1 MTRTGGTAFILFL
14 LLWPVWAVGQRL
26 RGELRLE
33 VRDPQGSLLP
43 SDAELMSE
51 ANSFHRAFSVRPDV
65 QCVVQDL
72 PFGVYRLQVISTG
85 FSPSNKLIQIDSEVP
100 VTLTVTLNVAPIVS
114 EVEVTDAATLV
125 DPNQVGIAYAI
136 GQRRVEEQLSA
147 QPGRGVGDLVDEEPG
162 WLQEANGVLHPR
174 GSEYDVQYVIDG
186 HPITANRSPAFAPPL
201 DADEVESFRVLTSN
215 FPAEYGR
222 KLGGIVEV
230 TTDKNLPSGL
240 RGQLDVAGGSFS
252 SLAGSAGIFFNSGR
266 NRFSLS
272 TDGFHTD
279 RYLDPPVLDNFT
291 NRSNTDGFSGSYER
305 DLSDRSRLRLTFS
318 HNEVRF
324 LIPNELV
331 QEQAGQR
338 QHASNRET
346 DGEAFLQHTISPNVL
361 LSVIASLSDSSAS
374 LNSNPLST
382 PIIVFQD
389 RGYREGYF
397 RTDVAVHHGHHDWKA
412 GIDSVFSL
420 IQEAVS
426 YAITDSTQFDAGT
439 QQNFQFAD
447 RKWDIEPSAYVQDSI
462 HAKNW
467 NVSAGLRFDHYA
479 LAINQSAWSPRL
491 GVSRFISSLDVL
503 LHASYDRIFQTPA
516 VENLL
521 LASSPQLQAANP
533 VVVRLPVEPAHGD
546 FFEVGVTKPFVGK
559 LRLDANVFRRN
570 FTNYSDDDTL
580 LDTGISFPIAFA
592 SARIIGEE
600 LRLEVPHWGRFS
612 GYLSYAN
619 QSGLAE
625 GPITGGLFLGADASA
640 SNLTSTAKF
649 AVSQDQ
655 RNTARARLRLQAVN
669 RMWFAGGGQY
679 GSGLPADIGDQ
690 SPDFLLTQ
698 YGSQILSHVNL
709 DRGRVRPNLSLD
721 FDGGWQL
728 YKKERRSAEL
738 QLRVA
743 NLADR
748 LNIVNFASLF
758 SGTAIAQPRS
768 ASARLRFA
776 F

>member
-1 MTRTGGTAFILFL
+1 MSAIRCATL
-14 LLWPVWAVGQRL
+14 LQGQVSRN
-26 RGELRLE
+26 
-33 VRDPQGSLLP
+33 
-43 SDAELMSE
+43 M
-51 ANSFHRAFSVRPDV
+51 ANSFHRTFSIRTESPYSI
-65 QCVVQDL
+65 QDL
-72 PFGVYRLQVISTG
+72 PFGVYHLNVSSMG
-85 FSPSNKLIQIDSEVP
+85 FSPSNKLIQINSEVP

-114 EVEVTDAATLV
+114 EVQVTDAATLV
-125 DPNQVGIAYAI
+125 DPNQASVAYSI
-136 GQRRVEEQLSA
+136 GQRRIHEQLSA
-147 QPGRGVGDLVDEEPG
+147 QPGRGLGDLVDEEPG

-186 HPITANRSPAFAPPL
+186 HPITANRSPAFAAPI
-201 DADEVESFRVLTSN
+201 DADEVESLRVLTSN

-240 RGQLDVAGGSFS
+240 HGQLDLAGGSFS

-272 TDGFHTD
+272 TDGFHTE

-291 NRSNTDGFSGSYER
+291 NRANADGFAGSYES
-305 DLSDRSRLRLTFS
+305 DLSARSRLRLTFS
-318 HNEVRF
+318 HNEVRL

-338 QHASNRET
+338 QHASNSET
-346 DGEAFLQHTISPNVL
+346 DGEAFFQHTISPNFL

-374 LNSNPLST
+374 LNSNPLSI
-382 PIIVFQD
+382 PILIFQD
-389 RGYREGYF
+389 RSYREAYF
-397 RTDVAVHHGHHDWKA
+397 RTDAALHNGHNDWKA
-412 GIDSVFSL
+412 GIDGVFRPL
-420 IQEAVS
+420 QEALS

-439 QQNFQFAD
+439 QQNLQFAD

-479 LAINQSAWSPRL
+479 LAVSQSAWSPRL
-491 GVSRFISSLDVL
+491 GVSRFISWADVL

-521 LASSPQLQAANP
+521 LASSPQLQAINP
-533 VVVRLPVEPAHGD
+533 VVVRLPVEPARGD
-546 FFEVGVTKPFVGK
+546 FFEVGVTKPFAGK
-559 LRLDANVFRRN
+559 LRLDANAFRRN
-570 FTNYSDDDTL
+570 FRNYSDDDTL

-592 SARIIGEE
+592 NAQIVGAE

-619 QSGLAE
+619 QSGIAR
-625 GPITGGLFLGADASA
+625 GPISGGLFLGADASA
-640 SNLTSTAKF
+640 SNLTSTSKF

-655 RNTARARLRLQAVN
+655 RNTARARLRVQSAK
-669 RMWFAGGGQY
+669 RMWLAVGGQY

-690 SPDFLLTQ
+690 APDFLLAQ
-698 YGSQILSHVNL
+698 YGSQILSRVNL
-709 DRGRVRPNLSLD
+709 VRDRVRPNFSLD
-721 FDGGWQL
+721 FDGGWQI
-728 YKKERRSAEL
+728 YKKETRSAEF

-743 NLADR
+743 NLTDR
-748 LNIVNFASLF
+748 LNVLNFASLF